1 MFDKGAPDGKRYVF
15 PGESNEIPDVDP
27 GDVIVEINIKKH
39 KKFIRKGGDLLYN
52 ADITLLEALTGFEIV
67 ITHLDGREV
76 LIRTKQN
83 EIIKPGCLRQYM
95 TAECRSLSL
104 LIDSEIYISILI
116 FFFRRAEQRTSI
128 AICVWA
134 NGIGGGSFD
143 KGEVQSE

>member
-1 MFDKGAPDGKRYVF
+1 MILFKIKAWLDLTYRKNN
-15 PGESNEIPDVDP
+15 GETIDSK
-27 GDVIVEINIKKH
+27 NIKKH

-83 EIIKPGCLRQYM
+83 EIIKPRCLRQYM

-104 LIDSEIYISILI
+104 HIDSEIYISTLTLCS
-116 FFFRRAEQRTSI
+116 RAALMRSR
-128 AICVWA
+128 
-134 NGIGGGSFD
+134 
-143 KGEVQSE
+143 